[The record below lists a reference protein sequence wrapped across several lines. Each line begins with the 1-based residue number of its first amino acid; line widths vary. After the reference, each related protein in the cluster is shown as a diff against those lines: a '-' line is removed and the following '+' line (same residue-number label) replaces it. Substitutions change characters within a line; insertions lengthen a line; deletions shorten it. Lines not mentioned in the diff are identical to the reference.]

1 MKRWTKSQTVKRKRL
16 RKKVTNLDEL
26 KEYLCQYPDLELP
39 FLQDAW
45 DDAVEKAKEAKKYN
59 EEELFHY
66 TTDENGKQVK
76 VPTNKRRKVEN
87 PISLYFRLM
96 SLNKYAKAGEAL
108 QPKEFK
114 DGDATRNKGELKVIV
129 SDEDSEHAIVDSN
142 QDEIMDWIDMFQD
155 TDERVFLKKRY
166 HSYYDTYDI
175 NEGADKA
182 ALKRLLSLEIQSY
195 RIDMDRAERMEVNIN
210 DEKKINEMLQATL
223 ESLKWTKKQRSV
235 RDDMAK
241 NRFTI
246 WMDNMVKEGKFKP
259 SHKEYPKDDIDYLI
273 DTVIKGVRGMFE

>member
-1 MKRWTKSQTVKRKRL
+1 MKRWTKSQTAKRKRL
-16 RKKVTNLDEL
+16 RKKVTTLEEL
-26 KEYLCQYPDLELP
+26 KEYLYQHPDLELP
-39 FLQDAW
+39 FIQEAW
-45 DDAVEKAKEAKKYN
+45 DDAVVKGKEAEEYN
-59 EEELFHY
+59 KENLYHY

-76 VPTNKRRKVEN
+76 VPTNKRKRTEN

-96 SLNKYAKAGEAL
+96 SLSKYAKAGEAL

-114 DGDATRNKGELKVIV
+114 DGDYIRNKGELKIIV
-129 SDEDSEHAIVDSN
+129 TDEGSDRATVSN

-155 TDERVFLKKRY
+155 QDERVFLKKRY

-246 WMDNMVKEGKFKP
+246 WMDNMVKEGKFTP
-259 SHKEYPKDDIDYLI
+259 HHKEYKKDDIDYLI